1 MKIFLADLVH
11 NHHAGDNQISGSEDF
26 VVPLNVGNLSSFIKS
41 QLNDVVDIKIFK
53 YPKDLLDAL
62 KTIQPDII
70 GFSSYIWNAELNIKL
85 VNYIKELYPN
95 IVIVLGGPTIRSESK
110 DIEKYLKERRNVD
123 AYILFEGERPFLELI
138 KQL

>member
-62 KTIQPDII
+62 TAIQPDII

-95 IVIVLGGPTIRSESK
+95 IVIVFGGPTVRSEPK
-110 DIEKYLKERRNVD
+110 DIEKYLQERIRFD
-123 AYILFEGERPFLELI
+123 SA
-138 KQL
+138 KTKT